1 MKNRYVLQAYKV
13 GSKKAQSLGLVIP
26 RGVADEYNITTS
38 SVLLL
43 QTEIERKKIVM
54 QVINEISENQENVMM
69 SAEKNS
75 LAPRQQ
81 ISSEIR

>member
-43 QTEIERKKIVM
+43 QTEIEKKKIVL

-69 SAEKNS
+69 SDS